1 MSLRDRGVPLGILPA
16 LLAIAVLG
24 YFAGHAGS
32 QGASAEQLQTA
43 ATATVVLDHPSG
55 WSRPGSA
62 PGIPELP
69 IANAIALAPN
79 GDAAHAGLLVG
90 ALPTSK
96 LSPLPAKFV
105 ANLRGLPE
113 TGIVSLQ
120 EVQAYRYA
128 RLNIPG
134 YDRMLTLFVIPNP
147 HGQPTALACYASANY
162 STYLKKCEQIVAT
175 LTLVGQT
182 QSYDLTP
189 EAAYARRVN
198 ASVAVLDRE
207 RIALRRELGPQ
218 AAPATVHTVATRLA
232 GGFAEAATSLSKLEP
247 SFATGQIQTVLSGA
261 ILQTR
266 DAYTALA
273 AAAANESA
281 PEYASARKRVYE
293 AESNVNWALENFAL
307 LGYDPAYRVPGSSTS

>member
-1 MSLRDRGVPLGILPA
+1 MRDRRWPLGVVPLLVA
-16 LLAIAVLG
+16 VAVLG
-24 YFAGHAGS
+24 YIAGHAS
-32 QGASAEQLQTA
+32 SRSPTAEEVRTVS
-43 ATATVVLDHPSG
+43 TATVVLNYPSG
-55 WSRPGSA
+55 WTRPSVA

-69 IANAIALAPN
+69 IANTIALAPK
-79 GDAAHAGLLVG
+79 GQAAHAGMLVG
-90 ALPTSK
+90 ALPASK
-96 LSPLPAKFV
+96 LSPLPARFV

-162 STYLKKCEQIVAT
+162 STDLKRCEQIVAT

-198 ASVAVLDRE
+198 ASVAALDRE
-207 RIALRRELGPQ
+207 RVALRRELGTQ
-218 AAPATVHTVATRLA
+218 AAPARVHAVATRLA
-232 GGFAEAATSLSKLEP
+232 GGFEEAATSLSRLEP
-247 SFATGQIQTVLSGA
+247 SFATGQIQAVLSGS
-261 ILQTR
+261 IIQTR

-281 PEYASARKRVYE
+281 SEYASARKRVYE

-307 LGYDPAYRVPGSSTS
+307 LGYDPAYRVPGSSSS